1 MDIQQTLLLPSQE
14 ALVQRLQH
22 IASYSEQ
29 LVLVSGAKGSGKTTL
44 VTALASE
51 LDNYNSALVICPM
64 HADSAE
70 IRRKILIQLI
80 SSPIFD
86 DTLPLSDTLI
96 RIQSSLSKP
105 LHIIIDDA
113 HLLPKELWAEC
124 IVLTQ
129 IRCADKPVSLTFTV
143 TTESFAEFNE
153 LTKTMKDLLLHV
165 EVEPLSLAEREGL
178 YRTLLVRSN
187 KTPFIP
193 REIIQSQI
201 EKQTGTPTEVIEL
214 LKLALEDK
222 VEEPKRWPKYFPLAV
237 ISLLLCLTLGIVGF
251 FYNEPAAESIEAN
264 QVNFRAY
271 QAPGS
276 AAQWAN
282 YHYGQ
287 SLLLPWLQLHFPSQQ
302 SLIAAHEP
310 TNLVLQLLT
319 EQQILTSTTKSGA
332 VEIEAANTQLD
343 YQSVDTVA
351 GELVAGELVVG
362 ELVVGELVAGEL
374 IAAELVVNEDI
385 DTAEVDETLVIIE
398 TDKLQLTDN
407 SAALSNTDDNATAN
421 EALAELQYR
430 AGYTLQLAS
439 VIDPKSLN
447 SILLKLDNETAVI
460 RANYNKRHVVLFGQF
475 NNASQAQDKAL
486 KLQAE
491 LGLSAPW
498 VRKFSDLQG
507 YQLSSN

>member
-29 LVLVSGAKGSGKTTL
+29 LVLVCGAKGSGKTTL

-96 RIQSSLSKP
+96 RIQSSLTKP

-201 EKQTGTPTEVIEL
+201 EKQMGTPTEVIEL

-222 VEEPKRWPKYFPLAV
+222 VEEPKRWPKYFPLGV
-237 ISLLLCLTLGIVGF
+237 ISLLLCLTLAIVGF

-271 QAPGS
+271 QAPES
-276 AAQWAN
+276 PAQWAN
-282 YHYGQ
+282 HHYGQ
-287 SLLLPWLQLHFPSQQ
+287 SLLLPWLQLHLPSQQ
-302 SLIAAHEP
+302 SLIAANEP
-310 TNLVLQLLT
+310 SDLVLQLFT

-332 VEIEAANTQLD
+332 VEIEAANTQQD
-343 YQSVDTVA
+343 YQSVHTVA
-351 GELVAGELVVG
+351 VELVAV
-362 ELVVGELVAGEL
+362 ELVAGEL

-407 SAALSNTDDNATAN
+407 SAALSNTDDIATAN

-439 VIDPKSLN
+439 VIEPKSLN

-486 KLQAE
+486 KLQTE